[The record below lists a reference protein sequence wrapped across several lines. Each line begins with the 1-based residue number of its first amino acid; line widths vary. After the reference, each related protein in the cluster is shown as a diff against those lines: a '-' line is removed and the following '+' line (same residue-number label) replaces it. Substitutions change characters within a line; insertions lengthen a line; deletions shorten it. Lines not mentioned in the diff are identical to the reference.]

1 MIPTKK
7 DNHHTPVS
15 VSEIIEDVL
24 KCAKLG
30 ASMVHLHARDEN
42 EKPTYKKE
50 IYAELIAGIRE
61 QNDEIILGVS
71 TSGRDFKE
79 FAQRSECIELTG
91 NLKPDMASLTLS
103 SLNFNKQESINSP
116 EMIVKLA
123 TKIDEK
129 NIKPELEVFDS
140 GMINYSKYLISKGI
154 IKPPFYYNIL
164 LGNIACAQATPLS
177 IGLLSSELPQ
187 DSIWCLAGIGNFQL
201 RSNVMGIM
209 FGHGVRIGMEDN
221 FWYDEERTNASF
233 IGFAPADNPKFV
245 MLITLREPQSSPWA
259 SETAAPL
266 WFEIAKDMFPYLG
279 IQPEN

>member
-1 MIPTKK
+1 MKNKIIINFTPTGMIPTKK

-42 EKPTYKKE
+42 EKPTYKK
-50 IYAELIAGIRE
+50 ELIAGIRE

-221 FWYDEERTNASF
+221 FWYDEERTKLATNYELVKR
-233 IGFAPADNPKFV
+233 IVD
-245 MLITLREPQSSPWA
+245 
-259 SETAAPL
+259 
-266 WFEIAKDMFPYLG
+266 IAHNLEKDIYSAKEVRSLL
-279 IQPEN
+279 NL

>member
-221 FWYDEERTNASF
+221 FWYDEERTKLATNYELVKR
-233 IGFAPADNPKFV
+233 IVD
-245 MLITLREPQSSPWA
+245 
-259 SETAAPL
+259 
-266 WFEIAKDMFPYLG
+266 IAHNLEKDIYSAKEVRSLL
-279 IQPEN
+279 NL